1 MEAMGSV
8 VSLLR
13 ILLSFLFLLFM
24 CLLPCCYPAF
34 VAYKVAGKRKNG
46 TVAVWM
52 GVEAVL
58 VLAGTLLYSHW
69 FAYQGAARHLEG
81 QEIVPTVMSVIY
93 ALLMIQ
99 SVLKLIYGIHN
110 RRYVILLIGLGI
122 LLAGCVYAAVFT
134 RGVVCPACNSYS
146 LKDDLYKFFYRLFE
160 GRPWYPAG

>member
-1 MEAMGSV
+1 MEAMGSI

-24 CLLPCCYPAF
+24 CLLPCCYPFF

-69 FAYQGAARHLEG
+69 FAYQSAAMYLYLEV
-81 QEIVPTVMSVIY
+81 VPTVMSVIY
-93 ALLMIQ
+93 ALLVIQ
-99 SVLKLIYGIHN
+99 SVLKLIYGSHN
-110 RRYVILLIGLGI
+110 RRYIILLIGLGI

-134 RGVVCPACNSYS
+134 RGIECPACNSYS
-146 LKDDLYKFFYRLFE
+146 LKDDLYKFFYRLFK
-160 GRPWYPAG
+160 GKPWYPAG